1 LRHPPPA
8 PVLGASAA
16 CGGRIGWTAVAGDA
30 AASGGVGHGRQA
42 MAESTYGGG
51 RGVSSGGMGAE
62 VTRREV
68 DLLGGG
74 ISEREMGV
82 GVRAAGRARREV
94 DDVFGLLLFRLNYV
108 FCTQVM
114 VLDSW
119 ARSPNQ
125 RRM

>member
-42 MAESTYGGG
+42 IAESTYGGG

-68 DLLGGG
+68 DLLGGNF
-74 ISEREMGV
+74 
-82 GVRAAGRARREV
+82 RAGNGSWRASGRAREARGGRCFRASAFPAELRILYAGHGL
-94 DDVFGLLLFRLNYV
+94 GLLG
-108 FCTQVM
+108 
-114 VLDSW
+114 
-119 ARSPNQ
+119 P
-125 RRM
+125 